1 MFMTEDYA
9 NDKDF
14 DRFKGLEVNGFL
26 LEQIEELQEGLL
38 EFALSGLDDI

>member
-1 MFMTEDYA
+1 MFMAEDYD

-26 LEQIEELQEGLL
+26 LEQIEVLDVGTYLTSL
-38 EFALSGLDDI
+38 NLSL